1 MRRRALDHDFQPDT
15 ILMPVGI
22 VVPKYG
28 ELTIFFIE
36 SKATADCL
44 ADMVQAWW
52 DENRE
57 RYPSTR
63 RLLIQQ
69 DNGPESN
76 TRRSQYMHRM
86 VQFVDDNGVSVDLA
100 CFPPYH
106 SKYNPI
112 ERCWG
117 VLENAWNGDLLDSV
131 QAALGHAANMTWK
144 GLEPIVHLVR
154 SQYESGVQLAKQAM
168 RQVEAR
174 LNRDPQLGKW
184 FVNIAPS
191 TAPP

>member
-1 MRRRALDHDFQPDT
+1 
-15 ILMPVGI
+15 MPVGI
-22 VVPKYG
+22 VVPKYD
-28 ELTIFFIE
+28 ELTIYFVE

-44 ADMVQAWW
+44 VDMVPAWW
-52 DENRE
+52 DEYRG

-69 DNGPESN
+69 DNGPENN
-76 TRRSQYMHRM
+76 THRSQYMHRM
-86 VQFVDDNGVSVDLA
+86 VQLADDNELDVRLA

-131 QAALGHAANMTWK
+131 QAALGHAAHMTWK
-144 GLEPIVHLVR
+144 GLEPVVHLVR
-154 SQYESGVQLAKQAM
+154 SQYDAGVKLAKSAM

-174 LNRDPQLGKW
+174 LARDPVLGKW
-184 FVNIAPS
+184 FVHIAPS
-191 TAPP
+191 TTPP